1 MKRPAGQVTVGESNG
16 TARVT
21 IPADVYEVLG
31 DPDEVV
37 WFVDNGEVSVVPP
50 EEVAPR

>member
-1 MKRPAGQVTVGESNG
+1 MKRPAGQVTVSDQNG

-21 IPADVYEVLG
+21 IPVEVREILG

-37 WFVDNGEVSVVPP
+37 WFVDNGEVTVVPP
-50 EEVAPR
+50 EWVSLR